1 MTIWQEKLGK
11 DYRLEIYLHVWGLE
25 RDPFTPD
32 LPAPEAFVPS
42 QREELI
48 KLKEVLMEGRVAVL
62 TGGLGMGKTAVCK
75 FLTAALREE
84 NVVFQDPAR
93 QVIPV
98 MIHGAAYRSA
108 EEFLRAIILGL
119 ELDSNM
125 DSVKMFEVLRKWGI
139 EQKEK
144 LAIIVDDVPE
154 STANFKELGEFFR
167 VLADLPG
174 ISLLLNG
181 EEKRME
187 NFLEKIPA
195 LKDRVY
201 FRMKLRPLTLP
212 EVRELLIARMRYCSR
227 EERDFMSGPITAD
240 GFQEIYKVSKGVPRQ
255 ILAAASK
262 ALRLAAIWSSPI
274 NAQIVRMA
282 NRETL
287 RERLAKMFLRKR

>member
-240 GFQEIYKVSKGVPRQ
+240 GFQDSYKVSKGVPRQ

-287 RERLAKMFLRKR
+287 RERLAKIFLRKR